1 MGRRCN
7 LLTQELEDIVNTE
20 LSKLKK
26 RSKFDSVR
34 EKLTIIKA
42 VINIKSISIVAQIH
56 SMKPA
61 TISLWIKKLLKSK
74 TADVLK
80 KNHPGA
86 QKKLS
91 PDQWQTVLKWV
102 QNDSQLSCSALKV
115 KVKAEYNIDIH
126 IETIR
131 QNLIKLGYSFI
142 TPRPQHPQ
150 QDIKK
155 TEEFKKN

>member
-1 MGRRCN
+1 
-7 LLTQELEDIVNTE
+7 
-20 LSKLKK
+20 
-26 RSKFDSVR
+26 
-34 EKLTIIKA
+34 
-42 VINIKSISIVAQIH
+42 
-56 SMKPA
+56 MKPA

>member
-80 KNHPGA
+80 KIIQAPKKSYLLING
-86 QKKLS
+86 KLS
-91 PDQWQTVLKWV
+91 
-102 QNDSQLSCSALKV
+102 
-115 KVKAEYNIDIH
+115 
-126 IETIR
+126 
-131 QNLIKLGYSFI
+131 
-142 TPRPQHPQ
+142 
-150 QDIKK
+150 
-155 TEEFKKN
+155 